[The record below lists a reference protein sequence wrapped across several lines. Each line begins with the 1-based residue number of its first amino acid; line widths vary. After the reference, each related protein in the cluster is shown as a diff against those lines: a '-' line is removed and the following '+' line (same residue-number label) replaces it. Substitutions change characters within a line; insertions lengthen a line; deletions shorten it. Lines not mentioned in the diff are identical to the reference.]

1 MKTLEEIKREY
12 ARERGFMGLLQ
23 MEDYG
28 MIGVR
33 DVDEISKRYAK
44 EVAREAYIVKYETGY
59 WNNSS
64 FNTVFVT
71 FDKETAEGYVKK
83 FNEVLGR
90 LKSNH
95 LGVNKPPNFRH
106 WSRLNETY
114 EAFIEEIEIR

>member
-1 MKTLEEIKREY
+1 M
-12 ARERGFMGLLQ
+12 
-23 MEDYG
+23 
-28 MIGVR
+28 
-33 DVDEISKRYAK
+33 SK
-44 EVAREAYIVKYETGY
+44 AYIVKYETGY
-59 WNNSS
+59 WDNSS

-95 LGVNKPPNFRH
+95 LRVDEPPNYVR
-106 WSRLNETY
+106 WRKLDETY